1 MVPAVVSLYTVISH
15 SMNPAA
21 GLIVQT
27 AIEINSRRSHGASS
41 NRSAYRNIGRPNV
54 SRFRNTLKLSGK
66 FPELGIVHCDMDKIG
81 VAGYSDIIILKTA
94 TYRASPQYTVSSQR
108 SYSLTICP
116 RAALSNSTT

>member
-66 FPELGIVHCDMDKIG
+66 FPELSIVHCDRDKIG
-81 VAGYSDIIILKTA
+81 EIG
-94 TYRASPQYTVSSQR
+94 RAHV
-108 SYSLTICP
+108 
-116 RAALSNSTT
+116 